1 MRSLREV
8 KFLKK
13 GKLTRFAI
21 VLALLSLTGCGNAAE
36 SNETNTEVKVDSETE
51 EITETEITPN
61 LPDDLDLKVMLLRF

>member
-1 MRSLREV
+1 M
-8 KFLKK
+8 KK

-36 SNETNTEVKVDSETE
+36 SNETNTEALKVDSETE

-61 LPDDLDLKVMLLRF
+61 LPDYLDLKVMLLRF